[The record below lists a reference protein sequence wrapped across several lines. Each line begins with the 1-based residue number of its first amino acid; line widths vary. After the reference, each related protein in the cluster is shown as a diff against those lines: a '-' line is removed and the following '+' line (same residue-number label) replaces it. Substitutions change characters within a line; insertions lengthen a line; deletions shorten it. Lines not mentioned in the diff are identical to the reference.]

1 MSKVDTDLESLIN
14 FHDYLVRFNQTLAD
28 EFTSMRWHL
37 QNLGDAWDDAKY
49 HEFSQTLQEA
59 AQGIDH
65 YLQAA
70 PDYEASL
77 SQFIKAI
84 EAFLGIHTEP
94 W

>member
-1 MSKVDTDLESLIN
+1 MEQVNTNLKSLTE
-14 FHDYLVRFNQTLAD
+14 FRDYLMRFNQTLAD

-49 HEFSQTLQEA
+49 DEFSQTLQEA
-59 AQGIDH
+59 ARGIDH

-77 SQFIKAI
+77 AQFIKAV